1 MAKILIA
8 DDEDAVRA
16 FVSRALSHRGHSVT
30 AVEDGLAALESLQA
44 DRFDLLLTD
53 IVMPGLDGIA
63 LALRAS
69 RDFPDTPILMM
80 TGYSAEKQRA
90 YNLDELI
97 HQVITKPFSL
107 KEICQAVD
115 AALTPQSKSN
125 GTRQR

>member
-1 MAKILIA
+1 MARILVA

-16 FVSRALSHRGHSVT
+16 FVSRALAHRGHDVT

-44 DRFDLLLTD
+44 NHFDLLLTD

-80 TGYSAEKQRA
+80 TGYSAERQRA

-107 KEICQAVD
+107 KEICRAVD
-115 AALTPQSKSN
+115 AALAPRSLSS
-125 GTRQR
+125 G